1 MVSSQFN
8 SLRTD
13 NRSKLGPLSATSLVV
28 GNIIGAGLFTTTGY
42 LAQLLGASWLVVCV
56 WLLGGLIA
64 FFGATAYGELGAMM
78 PRSGGEYVYL
88 SKAFHPAVG
97 FISGWISLLVGFSA
111 PIAVAGFA
119 FGAYVQA
126 LMPVASPKAV
136 GGALIVTLTACHL
149 FDLVWG
155 GRFTTVITAIKVFLI
170 GVFVIGS
177 LLLGDGQWNNLLKGD
192 PVGVPS
198 TIAIAL
204 VLVSYSYSGWNV
216 AAYIA
221 GDLNQ
226 PTRILHRV
234 LLLGT
239 GIAVCITLAV
249 NTVYIYA
256 VSPQVLAAA
265 GEDIGA
271 LAGYALFG
279 EPGRNAMTIIIA
291 LALVSSMSAM
301 IMAGP
306 RVYTA
311 MSEDQMFFR
320 VLAKRNKAGIPWVS
334 VCFQSVLSLVLLF
347 SSTYLVLLTYVGFTL
362 SIVSMFSV
370 SAVFV
375 LRRREPETPRPY
387 RALGWPYSGALFLAS
402 SGLMVVYMIIERP
415 QTAFSGLLTIFGG
428 FVLYHLWRLAKA
440 YRIQQAATNRDI
452 FFQK

>member
-1 MVSSQFN
+1 
-8 SLRTD
+8 
-13 NRSKLGPLSATSLVV
+13 
-28 GNIIGAGLFTTTGY
+28 
-42 LAQLLGASWLVVCV
+42 
-56 WLLGGLIA
+56 
-64 FFGATAYGELGAMM
+64 
-78 PRSGGEYVYL
+78 
-88 SKAFHPAVG
+88 
-97 FISGWISLLVGFSA
+97 
-111 PIAVAGFA
+111 
-119 FGAYVQA
+119 
-126 LMPVASPKAV
+126 
-136 GGALIVTLTACHL
+136 
-149 FDLVWG
+149 
-155 GRFTTVITAIKVFLI
+155 
-170 GVFVIGS
+170 
-177 LLLGDGQWNNLLKGD
+177 
-192 PVGVPS
+192 
-198 TIAIAL
+198 
-204 VLVSYSYSGWNV
+204 
-216 AAYIA
+216 
-221 GDLNQ
+221 
-226 PTRILHRV
+226 
-234 LLLGT
+234 
-239 GIAVCITLAV
+239 
-249 NTVYIYA
+249 
-256 VSPQVLAAA
+256 VLAAA